1 MLIRDIIVMLGEN
14 FMERI
19 NRDNYLSILKNFKD
33 QQIIKVITGIRRCG
47 KSTLL
52 EIYQD
57 YLRNNGIKEEQ
68 IISINFENADYEE
81 LLDRKKLYKY
91 IKDKLVIGEK
101 TYVFLDEVQNVSEFE
116 KTVDSLFIN
125 KDVDLY
131 ITGSNAYLLSSE
143 LATLLTGRYV
153 EIKMLPLSFKE
164 YVSAFADKTDIS
176 RKFRDYLRYSS
187 FPQAIELYKINPLN
201 ITMFLDGIYNTVL
214 FKDVMQRKNITDR
227 NILERV
233 TKYLYD
239 NIGNRT
245 SIKSITDNIEGIE
258 GKKSYNTIA
267 NYVDALMDSYL
278 VFKAGRYDIKGK
290 EFLKTQEKYYVVDIG
305 LRYYMLGQS
314 SGRDMG
320 HILENVVY
328 LELLRRGYDVYI
340 GKYDDL
346 EVDFVAKK
354 PENTVYYQVALTIR
368 GENDKANG
376 ILDRELMPLKR
387 IDDNYPKYILTLDDD
402 LDADFD
408 GIKKINVLDWL
419 LKDND

>member
-1 MLIRDIIVMLGEN
+1 
-14 FMERI
+14 MERI
-19 NRDNYLSILKNFKD
+19 NRENYLSILKNFKD

-52 EIYQD
+52 EIFQD
-57 YLRNNGIKEEQ
+57 HLRECGVEEKQ

-81 LLDRKKLYKY
+81 LQDRKKLYEY
-91 IKDKLVIGEK
+91 IKERLVKGKK
-101 TYVFLDEVQNVSEFE
+101 TYVFLDEIQNVVEFE

-143 LATLLTGRYV
+143 LATLLTGRYI

-164 YVSAFADKTDIS
+164 YVSAFGDKTDLS

-187 FPQAIELYKINPLN
+187 FPQAVELYKVNPDNIN
-201 ITMFLDGIYNTVL
+201 MFLDGIYNTIL
-214 FKDVMQRKNITDR
+214 FKDVMQRKGITDK
-227 NILERV
+227 NVLERV
-233 TKYLYD
+233 TKYMYD

-245 SIKSITDNIEGIE
+245 SMKSISDNIEGIE
-258 GKKSYNTIA
+258 KNSSYNTIS
-267 NYVDALMDSYL
+267 NYVDSLIDSYL
-278 VFKAGRYDIKGK
+278 IFKANRYDIKGK
-290 EFLKTQEKYYVVDIG
+290 EFLKTQEKYYAVDIG
-305 LRYYMLGQS
+305 LRYYMLGQG

-346 EVDFVAKK
+346 EVDFVARK
-354 PENTVYYQVALTIR
+354 PENTVYYQVALTTR
-368 GENDKANG
+368 GENEEDNR
-376 ILDRELMPLKR
+376 ILDRELTPLKK
-387 IDDNYPKYILTLDDD
+387 INDNYPKYILTLDDD

-419 LKDND
+419 LEKND

>member
-1 MLIRDIIVMLGEN
+1 
-14 FMERI
+14 MERI
-19 NRDNYLSILKNFKD
+19 NRDHYLSILKNFKD

-52 EIYQD
+52 EIYRD
-57 YLRNNGIKEEQ
+57 YLRDSMVEESQ
-68 IISINFENADYEE
+68 IISINFEDADYEK
-81 LLDRKKLYKY
+81 LLDRRKLYDY
-91 IKDKLVIGEK
+91 IKTRLVKGK
-101 TYVFLDEVQNVSEFE
+101 RTYVSLDHIQNVNEFE

-143 LATLLTGRYV
+143 LATLLTGRYI

-164 YVSAFADKTDIS
+164 YVSAFKDKTDLS
-176 RKFRDYLRYSS
+176 RKFRNYLRYSS
-187 FPQAIELYKINPLN
+187 FPQAVELYKVNPEN
-201 ITMFLDGIYNTVL
+201 ITLFLDGIYHTIL
-214 FKDVMQRKNITDR
+214 LKDVMQRKGITDK
-227 NILERV
+227 NVLEKV

-245 SIKSITDNIEGIE
+245 SIKSISDNIEGVE
-258 GKKSYNTIA
+258 KNSSYNTIA
-267 NYVDALMDSYL
+267 NYIDALIDSYL
-278 VFKAGRYDIKGK
+278 IFKANRYDIKGR
-290 EFLKTQEKYYVVDIG
+290 EFLKTQEKYYAADIG

-314 SGRDMG
+314 SAKDMG

-328 LELLRRGYDVYI
+328 LELLRRGYEVYI
-340 GKYDDL
+340 GKYDEL

-354 PENTVYYQVALTIR
+354 PENTVYYQVALTTR
-368 GENDKANG
+368 TEENAKNT
-376 ILDRELMPLKR
+376 ILDRELAPLKR
-387 IDDNYPKYILTLDDD
+387 INDNYPKYILTLDDD

-419 LKDND
+419 LEE

>member
-1 MLIRDIIVMLGEN
+1 
-14 FMERI
+14 MERI
-19 NRDNYLSILKNFKD
+19 NRDHYLSILKNFKD

-52 EIYQD
+52 EIYRD
-57 YLRNNGIKEEQ
+57 YLRDSMVEESQ
-68 IISINFENADYEE
+68 IISINFEDADYEK
-81 LLDRKKLYKY
+81 LLDRRKLYDY
-91 IKDKLVIGEK
+91 IKTRLVKGKK
-101 TYVFLDEVQNVSEFE
+101 TYVFLDEIQNVNEFE

-143 LATLLTGRYV
+143 LATLLTGRYI

-164 YVSAFADKTDIS
+164 YVSAFKDKTDLS
-176 RKFRDYLRYSS
+176 RKFRNYLRYSS
-187 FPQAIELYKINPLN
+187 FPQAVELYKVNPEN
-201 ITMFLDGIYNTVL
+201 ITLFLDGIYHTIL
-214 FKDVMQRKNITDR
+214 LKDVMQRKGITDK
-227 NILERV
+227 NVLEKV

-245 SIKSITDNIEGIE
+245 SIKSISDNIEGVE
-258 GKKSYNTIA
+258 KNSSYNTIA
-267 NYVDALMDSYL
+267 NYIDALIDSYL
-278 VFKAGRYDIKGK
+278 IFKANRYDIKGR
-290 EFLKTQEKYYVVDIG
+290 EFLKTQEKYYAADIG

-314 SGRDMG
+314 SAKDMG

-328 LELLRRGYDVYI
+328 LELLRRGYEVYI
-340 GKYDDL
+340 GKYDEL

-354 PENTVYYQVALTIR
+354 PENIVYYQVALTTR
-368 GENDKANG
+368 TEENAKNT
-376 ILDRELMPLKR
+376 ILDRELAPLKR
-387 IDDNYPKYILTLDDD
+387 INDNYPKYILTLDDD

-419 LKDND
+419 LEE

>member
-1 MLIRDIIVMLGEN
+1 
-14 FMERI
+14 MERI
-19 NRDNYLSILKNFKD
+19 KRDNYLSILKNFKD

-52 EIYQD
+52 EIFQD
-57 YLRNNGIKEEQ
+57 YLKENGVEEKQ

-81 LLDRKKLYKY
+81 LQDRKKLYEY
-91 IKDKLVIGEK
+91 IKERLVKKKK
-101 TYVFLDEVQNVSEFE
+101 TYVFLDEVQNVPEFE
-116 KTVDSLFIN
+116 KTVDSLFID
-125 KDVDLY
+125 KYVDIY

-164 YVSAFADKTDIS
+164 YVSAFEDKTDIS

-187 FPQAIELYKINPLN
+187 FPQAVELYKANPEN
-201 ITMFLDGIYNTVL
+201 IDMFLDGIYNTVL
-214 FKDVMQRKNITDR
+214 IKDVMQRKGITDK
-227 NILERV
+227 NVLEKV

-245 SIKSITDNIEGIE
+245 NIKSISDNIEGVE
-258 GKKSYNTIA
+258 KNSSYNTIS
-267 NYVDALMDSYL
+267 NYVDSLLDSYL
-278 VFKAGRYDIKGK
+278 LFKANRYDIKGK
-290 EFLKTQEKYYVVDIG
+290 EYLKTQEKYYAADIG
-305 LRYYMLGQS
+305 LRYYMLGQG

-328 LELLRRGYDVYI
+328 LELLRRGYEVYI
-340 GKYDDL
+340 GKYDEL

-354 PENTVYYQVALTIR
+354 PENTIYYQVALTTR
-368 GENDKANG
+368 EDSATHSSV
-376 ILDRELMPLKR
+376 LERELAPLKK
-387 IDDNYPKYILTLDDD
+387 INDNYPKYILTLDDD

-419 LKDND
+419 LDG

>member
-1 MLIRDIIVMLGEN
+1 
-14 FMERI
+14 MERI
-19 NRDNYLSILKNFKD
+19 NRDHYLSILKNFKD

-52 EIYQD
+52 EIYRD
-57 YLRNNGIKEEQ
+57 YLRDSMVEESQ
-68 IISINFENADYEE
+68 IISINFEDADYEE
-81 LLDRKKLYKY
+81 LLDRRKLYDY
-91 IKDKLVIGEK
+91 IKTRLVKGKK
-101 TYVFLDEVQNVSEFE
+101 TYVFLDEIQNVNEFE

-143 LATLLTGRYV
+143 LATLLTGRYI

-164 YVSAFADKTDIS
+164 YVSAFKDKTDLS
-176 RKFRDYLRYSS
+176 RKFRNYLRYSS
-187 FPQAIELYKINPLN
+187 FPQAVELYNVNPEN
-201 ITMFLDGIYNTVL
+201 ITLFLDGIYHTIL
-214 FKDVMQRKNITDR
+214 LKDVMQRKGITDK
-227 NILERV
+227 NVLEKV

-245 SIKSITDNIEGIE
+245 SIKSISDNIEGVE
-258 GKKSYNTIA
+258 KNSSYNTIA
-267 NYVDALMDSYL
+267 NYIDALIDSYL
-278 VFKAGRYDIKGK
+278 IFKANRYDIKGR
-290 EFLKTQEKYYVVDIG
+290 EFLKTQEKYYAADIG

-314 SGRDMG
+314 SAKDMG

-328 LELLRRGYDVYI
+328 LELLRRGYEVYI
-340 GKYDDL
+340 GKYDEL

-354 PENTVYYQVALTIR
+354 PENTVYYQVALTTR
-368 GENDKANG
+368 TEENAKNT
-376 ILDRELMPLKR
+376 ILDRELAPLKR
-387 IDDNYPKYILTLDDD
+387 INDNYPKYILTLDDD

-419 LKDND
+419 LEE

>member
-1 MLIRDIIVMLGEN
+1 
-14 FMERI
+14 MEKIERK
-19 NRDNYLSILKNFKD
+19 DYLSILKNFKN

-52 EIYQD
+52 EMFQD
-57 YLRNNGIKEEQ
+57 YLKENGIEEKQ

-81 LLDRKKLYKY
+81 LQDRKKLHEY
-91 IKDKLVIGEK
+91 IKNKLVKGKK
-101 TYVFLDEVQNVSEFE
+101 TYVFLDEIQNVVDFE

-143 LATLLTGRYV
+143 LATLLTGRYI

-164 YVSAFADKTDIS
+164 YISAFEDKTDLS

-187 FPQAIELYKINPLN
+187 FPQAIQLYKINPDN
-201 ITMFLDGIYNTVL
+201 INMFLDGIYNTIL
-214 FKDVMQRKNITDR
+214 FKDVMQRKGITDK
-227 NILERV
+227 NTLEKV

-245 SIKSITDNIEGIE
+245 SMKNISDNIEGLE
-258 GKKSYNTIA
+258 KNNSYNTVVA
-267 NYVDALMDSYL
+267 YVQALIDSYI
-278 VFKAGRYDIKGK
+278 VYKANRYDIKGK
-290 EFLKTQEKYYVVDIG
+290 EFLKTQEKYYAVDIG
-305 LRYYMLGQS
+305 LRYYMLGQG
-314 SGRDMG
+314 SGKDMG

-328 LELLRRGYDVYI
+328 LELLRRGYAVYI

-346 EVDFVAKK
+346 EVDFVAKNS
-354 PENTVYYQVALTIR
+354 ENIIYYQVALTTR
-368 GENDKANG
+368 ESTEGNNG
-376 ILDRELMPLKR
+376 VLERELAPLKK
-387 IDDNYPKYILTLDDD
+387 ISDNYPKYILTLDDD

-408 GIKKINVLDWL
+408 GIKKINALDWL
-419 LKDND
+419 IED